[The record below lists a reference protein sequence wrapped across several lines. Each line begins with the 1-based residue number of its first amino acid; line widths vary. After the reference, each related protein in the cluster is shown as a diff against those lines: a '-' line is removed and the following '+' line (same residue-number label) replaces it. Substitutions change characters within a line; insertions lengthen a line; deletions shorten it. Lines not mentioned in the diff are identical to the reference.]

1 MLHHLAKPLEAA
13 APSRRTFLKLTAG
26 AAGGLLLALKLPGQ
40 KALAAASS
48 DTLAQPFVHIR
59 ADNTIVVLSKHLD
72 KGQGI
77 ATGLATLVAD
87 ELDAA
92 WEQVSVEFA
101 PANAELYKNLFF
113 GMQGTGGSTAIA
125 NSFQQYRQAGATA
138 RAMLVAAAAKAWG
151 VPAAEISVSS
161 GTLSHASGKSATF
174 GEMAGAAAAQS
185 VPQDV
190 VLKTPDQWVYIGKSF
205 PRVDTRSKITGA
217 VGAYGIDQR
226 FDNMLVAVLARPP
239 RFGSKV
245 ASVDDT
251 AARAVAGVVDVITVP
266 SGVAVLATG
275 TWAAMQGRD
284 ALTITW
290 DDSAAEMRSTDAMEA
305 ELAEL
310 VGKPGLKAH
319 GHGDAAAA
327 MAKAAR
333 VIEAEYQFPYL
344 AHAPM
349 EPLDITVLFD
359 GSSATFWTGAQ
370 FQTIDQMVAG
380 QVLGLTPDKVAIN
393 TLWAGGSFGRRAQPD
408 SHYFAEAAL
417 IAKARHAAGHAAQHI
432 KIVWTR
438 EDDIRGGYYRP
449 MMRHKVR
456 VGLDGTGN
464 LLAWEHRI
472 AGKSIMI
479 GTAMEPFVVKNG
491 VDETMVEGISGTTY
505 ALPAFALEV
514 HATKTPV
521 PVLWWRAVGHT
532 HTAYVMETMI
542 DRLAREAGQDP
553 VAYRMALLK
562 DDPRRL
568 GVLKLAAEKAG
579 WGTPLPEGRHR
590 GVAVHT
596 SFNSHVAEIAEISFR
611 DDGTVKVEKV
621 VCAVDCGIP
630 VNPDTIRAQVEGAI
644 GYGLGAVLRNEITF
658 TDGMVDQSNFDTYQ
672 PLRLTDMPQIEVH
685 IVPST
690 EAPTGIG
697 EPGTPPVGPAVAN
710 AIAAARGE
718 WVTTLPLSRS
728 GLA

>member
-1 MLHHLAKPLEAA
+1 MLHHLTQPIAAA

-26 AAGGLLLALKLPGQ
+26 AAGGLLLALRLPGQ
-40 KALAAASS
+40 QALAAAG
-48 DTLAQPFVHIR
+48 DNFAQPFVHIR
-59 ADNTIVVLSKHLD
+59 ADNTILVLSKHLD

-77 ATGLATLVAD
+77 ATGLATLVAE

-113 GMQGTGGSTAIA
+113 GMQGTGGSTAMA

-138 RAMLVAAAAKAWG
+138 RAMLVSAAAKAWS
-151 VPAAEISVSS
+151 VPAAEIKVSA
-161 GTLSHASGKSATF
+161 GTLSHASGKTATF
-174 GEMAGAAAAQS
+174 GEMASAAAAEAI
-185 VPQDV
+185 PQDV
-190 VLKTPDQWVYIGKSF
+190 TLKTPDQWVYIGKSF
-205 PRVDTRSKITGA
+205 PRVDTKAKTRGA
-217 VGAYGIDQR
+217 AGAYGMDQR

-239 RFGSKV
+239 RFGSTV
-245 ASVDDT
+245 ATVDDA
-251 AARAVAGVVDVITVP
+251 AARALPGVVDVITVP

-305 ELAEL
+305 ELADL
-310 VGKPGLKAH
+310 VAKPGLKAH

-333 VIEAEYQFPYL
+333 VIEADYQFPYL

-359 GSSATFWTGAQ
+359 GSSVTFWTGSQ

-408 SHYFAEAAL
+408 SHYFVEAAL
-417 IAKARHAAGHAAQHI
+417 IAKTRLAAGHAPQHI
-432 KIVWTR
+432 KVVWTR

-449 MMRHKVR
+449 MTRHKVR
-456 VGLDGTGN
+456 AGLDANGN

-479 GTAMEPFVVKNG
+479 GTAMEAFVVKNG
-491 VDETMVEGISGTTY
+491 IDETMVEGVSNTTY
-505 ALPAFALEV
+505 ALPAFTLEV
-514 HATKTPV
+514 HATKTPI
-521 PVLWWRAVGHT
+521 PVLWWRSVGHT

-542 DRLAREAGQDP
+542 DRLAKEAGQDP
-553 VAYRMALLK
+553 VAYREALLK
-562 DDPRRL
+562 DDPRKL

-579 WGTPLPEGRHR
+579 WGAALPEGRYR

-611 DDGTVKVEKV
+611 EDGTVKVEKV

-630 VNPDTIRAQVEGAI
+630 VNPDAIRAQVEGAI
-644 GYGLGAVLRNEITF
+644 GYGLGAILRNEITF
-658 TDGMVDQSNFDTYQ
+658 TDGVVDQANFDTYL
-672 PLRLTDMPQIEVH
+672 PLRMTDMPLIEVH
-685 IVPST
+685 IVASA

-697 EPGTPPVGPAVAN
+697 EPGTPPIGPAVAN
-710 AIAAARGE
+710 AIAAAKGE
-718 WVTTLPLSRS
+718 WAATLPLSRG

>member
-1 MLHHLAKPLEAA
+1 MLHHLTQPIAAA

-26 AAGGLLLALKLPGQ
+26 AAGGLLLALRLPGQ
-40 KALAAASS
+40 QALAAAGDSF
-48 DTLAQPFVHIR
+48 AQPFVHIR
-59 ADNTIVVLSKHLD
+59 ADNTILVLSKHLD

-77 ATGLATLVAD
+77 ATGLATLVAE

-113 GMQGTGGSTAIA
+113 GMQGTGGSTAMA

-138 RAMLVAAAAKAWG
+138 RAMLISAAAKAWS
-151 VPAAEISVSS
+151 VPAAEIKVSA
-161 GTLSHASGKSATF
+161 GTLSHASGKTATF
-174 GEMAGAAAAQS
+174 GEMAGAAAAEAI
-185 VPQDV
+185 PQDV
-190 VLKTPDQWVYIGKSF
+190 TLKTPDQWVYIGKSF
-205 PRVDTRSKITGA
+205 PRVDTKAKTRGA
-217 VGAYGIDQR
+217 AGAYGMDQR

-239 RFGSKV
+239 RFGSTV
-245 ASVDDT
+245 ATVDDA
-251 AARAVAGVVDVITVP
+251 AARALPGVVDVITVP

-290 DDSAAEMRSTDAMEA
+290 DDSAAEMRSTEAMEA
-305 ELAEL
+305 ELADL
-310 VGKPGLKAH
+310 VAKPGLKAH
-319 GHGDAAAA
+319 GHGDSAAA

-333 VIEAEYQFPYL
+333 VIEADYQFPYL

-359 GSSATFWTGAQ
+359 GSSATFWTGSQ

-408 SHYFAEAAL
+408 SHYFVEAAL
-417 IAKARHAAGHAAQHI
+417 IAKTRLAAGHAPQHI
-432 KIVWTR
+432 KVVWTR

-456 VGLDGTGN
+456 AGLDAKGN

-479 GTAMEPFVVKNG
+479 GTAMEAFVVKNG
-491 VDETMVEGISGTTY
+491 IDETMVEGVSNTTY

-514 HATKTPV
+514 HATKTPI
-521 PVLWWRAVGHT
+521 PVLWWRSVGHT

-542 DRLAREAGQDP
+542 DRLAKEAGQDP
-553 VAYRMALLK
+553 VAYRETLLK
-562 DDPRRL
+562 DDPRKL

-579 WGTPLPEGRHR
+579 WGAALPEGRYR

-611 DDGTVKVEKV
+611 EDGTVKVEKV

-630 VNPDTIRAQVEGAI
+630 VNPDAIRAQVEGAI
-644 GYGLGAVLRNEITF
+644 GYGLGAILRNEITF
-658 TDGMVDQSNFDTYQ
+658 TDGVVDQANFDTYL
-672 PLRLTDMPQIEVH
+672 PLRMTDMPLIEVH
-685 IVPST
+685 IVASA

-697 EPGTPPVGPAVAN
+697 EPGTPPIGPAVAN
-710 AIAAARGE
+710 AIAAAKGE
-718 WVTTLPLSRS
+718 WAATLPLSRS

>member
-1 MLHHLAKPLEAA
+1 MLHHLTQPIAAA

-26 AAGGLLLALKLPGQ
+26 AAGGLLLALRLPGQ
-40 KALAAASS
+40 QAMAAAG
-48 DTLAQPFVHIR
+48 DTFAQPFVHIR
-59 ADNTIVVLSKHLD
+59 ADNTILVLSKHLD

-113 GMQGTGGSTAIA
+113 GMQGTGGSTAMA

-138 RAMLVAAAAKAWG
+138 RAMLVSAAAKAWN
-151 VPAAEISVSS
+151 VPAAEIKVSA
-161 GTLSHASGKSATF
+161 GALSHASGKTATF
-174 GEMAGAAAAQS
+174 GEMAGAAAAEAI
-185 VPQDV
+185 PQDV
-190 VLKTPDQWVYIGKSF
+190 SLKTPDQWVYIGKSF
-205 PRVDTRSKITGA
+205 PRVDTKAKTRGA
-217 VGAYGIDQR
+217 AGAYGMDQR
-226 FDNMLVAVLARPP
+226 FDNMLVAILARPP
-239 RFGSKV
+239 RFGSTV
-245 ASVDDT
+245 ATVDDA
-251 AARAVAGVVDVITVP
+251 AARALPGVVDVITVP

-305 ELAEL
+305 ELADL
-310 VGKPGLKAH
+310 VAKPGLKAH

-333 VIEAEYQFPYL
+333 VIEADYQFPYL

-359 GSSATFWTGAQ
+359 GSSVTFWTGSQ

-380 QVLGLTPDKVAIN
+380 HVLGLTPDKVAIN

-408 SHYFAEAAL
+408 SHYFVEAAL
-417 IAKARHAAGHAAQHI
+417 IAKTRLAAGHAPQHI
-432 KIVWTR
+432 KVVWTR

-456 VGLDGTGN
+456 AGLDANGN

-479 GTAMEPFVVKNG
+479 GTAMEAFVVKNG
-491 VDETMVEGISGTTY
+491 IDETMVEGVSNTSY

-514 HATKTPV
+514 HATKTPI
-521 PVLWWRAVGHT
+521 PVLWWRSVGHT

-542 DRLAREAGQDP
+542 DRLAKEAGQDP
-553 VAYRMALLK
+553 VAYRETLLK
-562 DDPRRL
+562 DDPRKL

-579 WGTPLPEGRHR
+579 WGTPLPEGRYR

-596 SFNSHVAEIAEISFR
+596 SFNSHVAEIAEVSFR
-611 DDGTVKVEKV
+611 EDGTVKVEKV
-621 VCAVDCGIP
+621 VCAVDCGVP
-630 VNPDTIRAQVEGAI
+630 VNPDAIRAQVEGAI
-644 GYGLGAVLRNEITF
+644 GYGLGAILRNEITF
-658 TDGMVDQSNFDTYQ
+658 TEGVVDQANFDTYL
-672 PLRLTDMPQIEVH
+672 PLRMTDMPLIEVH
-685 IVPST
+685 IVASA

-697 EPGTPPVGPAVAN
+697 EPGTPPIGPAVAN
-710 AIAAARGE
+710 AIAAAKGE
-718 WVTTLPLSRS
+718 WAETLPLSRI

>member
-1 MLHHLAKPLEAA
+1 MLHHLTQPIAAA

-26 AAGGLLLALKLPGQ
+26 AAGGLLLALRLPGQ
-40 KALAAASS
+40 QALAAAG
-48 DTLAQPFVHIR
+48 DTFAQPFVHIR
-59 ADNTIVVLSKHLD
+59 TDNTILVLSKHLD

-77 ATGLATLVAD
+77 ATGLATLVAE

-113 GMQGTGGSTAIA
+113 GMQGTGGSTAMA

-138 RAMLVAAAAKAWG
+138 RAMLISAAAKAWS
-151 VPAAEISVSS
+151 VPAAEIKVSA
-161 GTLSHASGKSATF
+161 GTLSHASGKTATF
-174 GEMAGAAAAQS
+174 GEMAGAAAAEAI
-185 VPQDV
+185 PQDV
-190 VLKTPDQWVYIGKSF
+190 TLKTPDQWVYIGKSF
-205 PRVDTRSKITGA
+205 PRVDTKAKTRGA
-217 VGAYGIDQR
+217 AGAYGMDQR

-239 RFGSKV
+239 RFGSTV
-245 ASVDDT
+245 ATVDDA
-251 AARAVAGVVDVITVP
+251 AARALPGVIDVITVP

-305 ELAEL
+305 ELADL
-310 VGKPGLKAH
+310 VAKPGLKAH

-333 VIEAEYQFPYL
+333 VIEADYQFPYL

-359 GSSATFWTGAQ
+359 GSSATFWTGSQ
-370 FQTIDQMVAG
+370 FQTIDQMVTG

-408 SHYFAEAAL
+408 SHYFVEAAL
-417 IAKARHAAGHAAQHI
+417 IAKTRLAAGHAPQHI
-432 KIVWTR
+432 KVVWTR

-456 VGLDGTGN
+456 AGLDANGN

-479 GTAMEPFVVKNG
+479 GTAMEAFVVKNG
-491 VDETMVEGISGTTY
+491 IDETMVEGVSNTTY

-514 HATKTPV
+514 HATKTPI
-521 PVLWWRAVGHT
+521 PVLWWRSVGHT

-542 DRLAREAGQDP
+542 DRLAKEAGQDP
-553 VAYRMALLK
+553 VAYREALLK
-562 DDPRRL
+562 DDPRKL

-579 WGTPLPEGRHR
+579 WGNALPKGRYR

-611 DDGTVKVEKV
+611 EDGTVKVEKV

-630 VNPDTIRAQVEGAI
+630 VNPDAIRAQVEGAI
-644 GYGLGAVLRNEITF
+644 GYGLGAILRNEITF
-658 TDGMVDQSNFDTYQ
+658 TDGVVDQANFDTYL
-672 PLRLTDMPQIEVH
+672 PLRMTDMPLIEVH
-685 IVPST
+685 IVASA

-697 EPGTPPVGPAVAN
+697 EPGTPPIGPAVAN
-710 AIAAARGE
+710 AIAAAKGE
-718 WVTTLPLSRS
+718 WAATLPMSRG

>member
-1 MLHHLAKPLEAA
+1 MLHHLTQPIAAA

-26 AAGGLLLALKLPGQ
+26 AAGGLLLALRLPGQ
-40 KALAAASS
+40 RALAAAG
-48 DTLAQPFVHIR
+48 DTFAQPFVHIR
-59 ADNTIVVLSKHLD
+59 ADNTILVLSKHLD

-77 ATGLATLVAD
+77 ATGLATLVAE

-113 GMQGTGGSTAIA
+113 GMQGTGGSTAMA

-138 RAMLVAAAAKAWG
+138 RAMLISAAAKAWS
-151 VPAAEISVSS
+151 VPAAEIKVSA
-161 GTLSHASGKSATF
+161 GTLSHASGKTATF
-174 GEMAGAAAAQS
+174 GEMAGAAAAEAI
-185 VPQDV
+185 PQDV
-190 VLKTPDQWVYIGKSF
+190 TLKTPDQWVYIGKSF
-205 PRVDTRSKITGA
+205 PRVDTKAKTRGA
-217 VGAYGIDQR
+217 AGAYGMDQR

-239 RFGSKV
+239 RFGSTV
-245 ASVDDT
+245 ATVDDA
-251 AARAVAGVVDVITVP
+251 AARALPGVIDVITVP

-305 ELAEL
+305 ELADL
-310 VGKPGLKAH
+310 VAKPGLKAH

-333 VIEAEYQFPYL
+333 VIEADYQFPYL

-359 GSSATFWTGAQ
+359 GSSATFWTGSQ

-408 SHYFAEAAL
+408 SHYFVEAAL
-417 IAKARHAAGHAAQHI
+417 IAKTRLAAGHAPQHI
-432 KIVWTR
+432 KVVWTR

-449 MMRHKVR
+449 MTRHKVR
-456 VGLDGTGN
+456 AGLDANGN

-479 GTAMEPFVVKNG
+479 GTAMEAFVVKNG
-491 VDETMVEGISGTTY
+491 IDETMVEGVSNTTY

-514 HATKTPV
+514 HATKTPI
-521 PVLWWRAVGHT
+521 PVLWWRSVGHT

-542 DRLAREAGQDP
+542 DRLAKEAGQDP
-553 VAYRMALLK
+553 VAYREALLK
-562 DDPRRL
+562 DDPRKL

-579 WGTPLPEGRHR
+579 WGNALPKGRYR

-611 DDGTVKVEKV
+611 EDGTVKVEKV

-630 VNPDTIRAQVEGAI
+630 VNPDAIRAQVEGAI
-644 GYGLGAVLRNEITF
+644 GYGLGAILRNEITF
-658 TDGMVDQSNFDTYQ
+658 TDGVVDQANFDTYL
-672 PLRLTDMPQIEVH
+672 PLRMTDMPLIEVH
-685 IVPST
+685 IVASA

-697 EPGTPPVGPAVAN
+697 EPGTPPIGPAVAN
-710 AIAAARGE
+710 AIAAAKGE
-718 WVTTLPLSRS
+718 WAATLPMSRG